1 MDGISVLLI
10 DDEQEFVTTLAERLE
25 LRGLRVRTAFDGQE
39 GLLKV
44 MQELPDVVVVDM
56 LMPGLSG
63 ADMTQALKSRY
74 PNMPVILLTGHAAL
88 RVESDMNAFDST
100 TTADNADDMPL
111 SGVYACLTK
120 PVALEIVWDTLHNA
134 VKAARTGK

>member
-1 MDGISVLLI
+1 MDSISVLLI
-10 DDEQEFVTTLAERLE
+10 DDEQEFVITLAERLE

-44 MQELPDVVVVDM
+44 MQEVPDVVVVDM

-63 ADMTQALKSRY
+63 ADMAHALKSRH
-74 PNMPVILLTGHAAL
+74 PHLPIILLTGHAA
-88 RVESDMNAFDST
+88 VNVDGADSDLH
-100 TTADNADDMPL
+100 ADGTGDMPL

-134 VKAARTGK
+134 VKAARTGN